1 MDMFSGFFSF
11 FFTPLPF
18 FFLKHIHSV
27 EVKQGL
33 RQCEEH
39 CTTSPTTENCTAT
52 HKRIEQIN
60 KNKNMK
66 N

>member
-1 MDMFSGFFSF
+1 MNVFLFLF
-11 FFTPLPF
+11 FFLHFYP

-39 CTTSPTTENCTAT
+39 CTTSPATENYTAT
-52 HKRIEQIN
+52 HKRIEQIKTKTKGSN
-60 KNKNMK
+60 RL
-66 N
+66 